1 MQGTYTKRSANDDVY
16 DTSEGALPFHLQR
29 IAEDDLGETPTR
41 RKVSLEKLAKLIS
54 EEPELNARTDAEFLI
69 RFLRVRK
76 YNVEAA
82 MQTIRNYYYNRS
94 ACDSIYREFLPS
106 AVPPS
111 ARKLAMVLP
120 APPPPPPPPLE
131 ATYCLCHPAAGTG
144 SMFLAVAARS
154 LPSSSVNSVPSS
166 YEAGAFNPK
175 ELTQVVFQRACL
187 MCLELMTSH
196 PSAQTV
202 GMVLIMDC
210 KDFAVESALSL
221 KPGLIQRGLEYVQD
235 CMPSRLKAFH
245 VVRQAHAFDILYTLM
260 KPFLKSKLTRR
271 VSFEYVFYNLSSSK
285 FKFHGENF
293 ESLHEEI
300 APEELP
306 AQFGG
311 QAPPLDYDAFWSKM
325 DELEGSFEADNR
337 YGYSKK
343 NIGDFATQEEVEES
357 LGFL

>member
-1 MQGTYTKRSANDDVY
+1 MQGTYTKRLANDDVY
-16 DTSEGALPFHLQR
+16 DTSEGSLPFHLQR

-120 APPPPPPPPLE
+120 GNDRRGRPVF
-131 ATYCLCHPAAGTG
+131 LCN
-144 SMFLAVAARS
+144 V
-154 LPSSSVNSVPSS
+154 
-166 YEAGAFNPK
+166 GAFNPK
-175 ELTQVVFQRACL
+175 ELTHAVFQRACL

-196 PSAQTV
+196 PSAQTI

-245 VVRQAHAFDILYTLM
+245 VVRQAHAFDILYSLM

-271 VSFEYVFYNLSSSK
+271 

-325 DELEGSFEADNR
+325 DELEAHEMMVFMA
-337 YGYSKK
+337 
-343 NIGDFATQEEVEES
+343 
-357 LGFL
+357 

>member
-1 MQGTYTKRSANDDVY
+1 MLGTYTKISANDVY
-16 DTSEGALPFHLQR
+16 DTSEGALPFRLQR
-29 IAEDDLGETPTR
+29 IAEEDLGETPTR
-41 RKVSLEKLAKLIS
+41 RKESLEKLAKLIS
-54 EEPELNARTDAEFLI
+54 EEPELDARTDAEFLL

-94 ACDSIYREFLPS
+94 ACDSVYREFLPS

-120 APPPPPPPPLE
+120 GKDRRGRPVF
-131 ATYCLCHPAAGTG
+131 LC
-144 SMFLAVAARS
+144 
-154 LPSSSVNSVPSS
+154 NI
-166 YEAGAFNPK
+166 GAWNPK
-175 ELTQVVFQRACL
+175 EVTQAVFQRACL
-187 MCLELMTSH
+187 MCLDFMTSD

-210 KDFAVESALSL
+210 QDFAVENALSF
-221 KPGLIQRGLEYVQD
+221 KPGLIKRGIEYLQD

-245 VVRQAHAFDILYTLM
+245 VVRQANAFDIFYAIM
-260 KPFLKSKLTRR
+260 KPFMKSKLTRR
-271 VSFEYVFYNLSSSK
+271 

-293 ESLHEEI
+293 GSLHEEI
-300 APEELP
+300 SPDQLP

-325 DELEGSFEADNR
+325 DELEDAFEADNR

-343 NIGDFATQEEVEES
+343 NIGDFATQEEVEEA
-357 LGFL
+357 LEFL